1 MNSQTTMNVPLEVRE
16 QNAPV
21 ANVWAQIA
29 KKAMT
34 DKDVVES
41 EAAAARVKSEIAEK
55 KKKEHH
61 AYLER
66 KSRSEERDKK
76 QKEYDDKRYDMFS
89 RHMYYLFGYG
99 WVHRFHE
106 YGSNI
111 DKIPKRLFD
120 WVQKEI
126 EEEEKT
132 QWREE
137 QESNRIENEERVA
150 FDTMKAEKMATLS
163 EKDYEKWEDEYLSN
177 DTDEVSDWLDYT
189 ADDFSNGLRR
199 EDSRKREGKIWIE
212 EKMKEGR
219 IREIS
224 EGKFEYYP

>member
-1 MNSQTTMNVPLEVRE
+1 MKSQTEMNVSLEVRE
-16 QNAPV
+16 QNAPI

-66 KSRSEERDKK
+66 KFRREERDKK
-76 QKEYDDKRYDMFS
+76 QTEYDDKRYDLFS

-99 WVHRFHE
+99 WVYRFHE
-106 YGSNI
+106 CGSNT
-111 DKIPKRLFD
+111 DNIPKRLFCR
-120 WVQKEI
+120 VQKEI

-163 EKDYEKWEDEYLSN
+163 EKDYEKWEDEYLSIES
-177 DTDEVSDWLDYT
+177 DELSDWLDLHS
-189 ADDFSNGLRR
+189 DDFSNGLRS

-212 EKMKEGR
+212 EKMKEGK

-224 EGKFEYYP
+224 EGEFEYYP